1 MSLTSIKDILINARQ
16 EAHRMRH
23 YYVGVE
29 HLFIALLEIK
39 SGLTATLVSEQG
51 LSPEYVIDA
60 IRRKAGKG
68 GRHRLWAGIPSTAR
82 ADLVI
87 SIAQEIAL
95 EGGRQGINERDLL
108 IAILD
113 EHDSIPIRTLRSLHV
128 DLEHMHELAKTRHI
142 TRRATQSFM
151 AFEFAA
157 GVEEHLQ
164 HEQIYILR
172 RMFHGY
178 TKIRI
183 DTRLT
188 GGYSASCLLVVTPI
202 AMDKEDAAVV
212 VKIGPADAIQD
223 EAQRYT
229 RYVKNTLPPLTA
241 RLEDRPVAPDTSD
254 LAGVKYTFLVDSD
267 GNPKDLRAAIRD
279 WTGAKLGRWL
289 HEHLYKDFGK
299 KWWTQ
304 NRPYRFEVWQ
314 EYDWV
319 LPPLLTLQVNEDDQA
334 AEDATIIKAPI
345 RRKKLRNLEYGAA
358 VSVEGFN
365 VYRVDKEKQTLH
377 LAMGSGA
384 NTTYPYQI
392 AIKGIDFEKNTYYR
406 GEVVDRIIG
415 TVWRTRD
422 EQLLMALRKL
432 EPDFDIEKENVSINN
447 LLMPNPVKTYGDL
460 LDMVVNGSICT
471 IHGDLHLGNIL
482 VGPSDGALLIDFA
495 RTRDGHTLFDW
506 ANLEI
511 SILSELIVPLYE
523 TDWNG
528 ARTLLSHF
536 TAINHQPERSLS
548 AAPDQAEAWQAIQEL
563 RKLVG
568 ANLADSSLWTE
579 YYIALALA
587 GLRAMTWET
596 MKIAA
601 RRVMYMVSALSMYEL
616 KNSSAASASDNT
628 PTPDATD
635 FITNSNA

>member
-23 YYVGVE
+23 YYLGVE

-39 SGLTATLVSEQG
+39 SGLTSTILSEQG
-51 LSPEYVIDA
+51 LSPEYIIDA

-68 GRHRLWAGIPSTAR
+68 GHHRLWAGIPSTDR

-87 SIAQEIAL
+87 SIAQELAL
-95 EGGRQGINERDLL
+95 EGGRQNINERDLL

-113 EHDSIPIRTLRSLHV
+113 EDDSIPMRTLRSLHV
-128 DLEHMHELAKTRHI
+128 DLKAMHELAKTRHI
-142 TRRATQSFM
+142 SRRATQSFM
-151 AFEFAA
+151 AFEFAS
-157 GVEEHLQ
+157 GVEEQLQ

-178 TKIRI
+178 TRIRI

-188 GGYSASCLLVVTPI
+188 GGYTSSCLLVVTPI
-202 AMDKEDAAVV
+202 AMDREDASVV
-212 VKIGPADAIQD
+212 VKIGPTDAILD

-254 LAGVKYTFLVDSD
+254 LAGVKYTFLTNSD
-267 GNPKDLRAAIRD
+267 GKPTDLRAAIRN
-279 WTGAKLGRWL
+279 WSGAKLGRWL
-289 HEHLYKDFGK
+289 HDHLYKDFGK
-299 KWWTQ
+299 KWWIQ

-314 EYDWV
+314 EYDWL
-319 LPPLLTLQVNEDDQA
+319 LPPLLTLQVSEDENA
-334 AEDATIIKAPI
+334 AEDAVKLKAPI
-345 RRKKLRNLEYGAA
+345 RRKKLRELQYGAA
-358 VSVEGFN
+358 VSVENFN

-377 LAMGSGA
+377 LAVGA
-384 NTTYPYQI
+384 GLNATYPYQI

-406 GEVVDRIIG
+406 GEVVDRIVG

-422 EQLLMALRKL
+422 EQLMIALRAL
-432 EPDFDIEKENVSINN
+432 EPDFEINKGRISVNN
-447 LLMPNPVKTYGDL
+447 LLLPNPVKGYGSL

-482 VGPSDGALLIDFA
+482 VGPSDAALLIDFA

-511 SILSELIVPLYE
+511 SILSELLVPLY
-523 TDWNG
+523 DDNWDG

-536 TAINHQPERSLS
+536 AAINHQPERSLS
-548 AAPDQAEAWQAIQEL
+548 AAPDVAEAWQAIREL
-563 RKLVG
+563 RKLAG
-568 ANLADSSLWTE
+568 ATLAQPSLWAE
-579 YYIALALA
+579 YFISLALA
-587 GLRAMTWET
+587 SLRAMTWTT
-596 MKIAA
+596 MSLAA
-601 RRVMYMVSALSMYEL
+601 RRSMYLISALSMYEL
-616 KNSSAASASDNT
+616 MNSTAASASDNT

-635 FITNSNA
+635 FITNSNG